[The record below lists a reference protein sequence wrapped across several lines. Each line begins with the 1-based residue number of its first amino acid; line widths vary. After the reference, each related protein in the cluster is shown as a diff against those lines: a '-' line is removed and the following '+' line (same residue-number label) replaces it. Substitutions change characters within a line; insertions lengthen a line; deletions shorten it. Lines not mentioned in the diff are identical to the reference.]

1 MEYAKTSKEVTQ
13 EARRRARD
21 GSARIIVKNFG
32 KYNIL
37 LADDFI
43 GTKKKANEAYL
54 VEPKGKIHFLGAK
67 I

>member
-21 GSARIIVKNFG
+21 GSARVITKNFG
-32 KYNIL
+32 KFNIL

-43 GTKKKANEAYL
+43 GTKEKANEAYL
-54 VEPKGKIHFLGAK
+54 VEPRGRVHFLGAK